1 MRKPRPRKGRDE
13 NLAPVGVAPV
23 ARFSPQ
29 YPTPHGRAPPRRAGV
44 CPGPAQGP
52 GPVAGAGADAGQGR
66 APSFQLCSWSP
77 HGLLNPRDGFSLLCS
92 LRGPGQRGW
101 NSGGSKYLVWVAL
114 DFVIDHPGNR
124 RKPRVTGRFAGSEG
138 SVAKSRPWHSARD
151 GHGAPSTSH
160 GVCDHTRPV
169 WQRIGS
175 HSPSSSRARGFVCLP
190 GFGPRPARPA
200 LHCGPGPPALR
211 NRCRFHRKRSAPR

>member
-1 MRKPRPRKGRDE
+1 MTRTSRQLVWRRWPVFLHSTPRHTGSLRPGGQGS
-13 NLAPVGVAPV
+13 AQA
-23 ARFSPQ
+23 
-29 YPTPHGRAPPRRAGV
+29 PRRG
-44 CPGPAQGP
+44 QGLWR
-52 GPVAGAGADAGQGR
+52 GQEWTQGR
-66 APSFQLCSWSP
+66 AEPRLQLCSWSP

-124 RKPRVTGRFAGSEG
+124 RKPRVTGTFVGSEG
-138 SVAKSRPWHSARD
+138 SVAKSRPWHSARG

-160 GVCDHTRPV
+160 GVCDHTHPV

-200 LHCGPGPPALR
+200 PHCGPGHPALR